1 MAPPTRMTLE
11 DRQVQILDAIVPVVL
26 EHGAAITSRQLADAA
41 GVAEGTLFR
50 SFGDK
55 DTLLRALFDRTS
67 EVAYDLADL
76 EDLAEESLETTIQ
89 AIAGVLTVRFSTI
102 FQMAIALGPVLLAEG
117 RRDDPRFDELRDRI
131 AALLA
136 EHDDELAVAPLVAAD
151 ALRTLTF
158 AAATGW
164 GARSAMDMSDVTG
177 ILLHGISRTD
187 RKESR
192 A

>member
-1 MAPPTRMTLE
+1 MTLE
-11 DRQVQILDAIVPVVL
+11 DRQVQILDAIVPAVL
-26 EHGAAITSRQLADAA
+26 EHGASITSRQLADAA

-55 DTLLRALFDRTS
+55 DSLLRALFDRAS
-67 EVAYDLADL
+67 EVAYDLTDL
-76 EDLAEESLETTIQ
+76 DDLADETLATTVP
-89 AIAGVLTVRFSTI
+89 AIAGVLTVRFTSL

-117 RRDDPRFDELRDRI
+117 RRDDPRFDELRERI
-131 AALLA
+131 AAILA
-136 EHDDELAVAPLVAAD
+136 EHADELAVDPLVAAD

-164 GARSAMDMSDVTG
+164 GERSAMDMSDVTG
-177 ILLHGISRTD
+177 ILLHGIARTD
-187 RKESR
+187 TRKELR

>member
-1 MAPPTRMTLE
+1 
-11 DRQVQILDAIVPVVL
+11 
-26 EHGAAITSRQLADAA
+26 
-41 GVAEGTLFR
+41 
-50 SFGDK
+50 
-55 DTLLRALFDRTS
+55 
-67 EVAYDLADL
+67 
-76 EDLAEESLETTIQ
+76 
-89 AIAGVLTVRFSTI
+89 VRFSTI

-136 EHDDELAVAPLVAAD
+136 EHEDELAVAPPVAAD

-164 GARSAMDMSDVTG
+164 GDRSAMDMSDVTG
-177 ILLHGISRTD
+177 ILLHGIARADT